1 VACVVGAADVETGYE
16 INLGLFYLAPIAIAT
31 WGAGVAGGLGLSL
44 ASVIGMFAVD
54 NFLTRDMQFPGLVPY
69 WNAMIRLGYFVAF
82 TLVLSA
88 LKRAHERERYLA
100 RQDYLTG
107 VANYHA
113 FAEAVRREIG
123 NARRLLFP
131 ISVAYLDCDNFKSIN
146 DTSGHHVGD
155 ELLRAAARTMTGHL
169 RKFDMVARLGG
180 DEFAILLPGADI
192 AAARKAIRD
201 VRRALMATMT
211 RRGWPVTFSIG
222 VVTFLSPPAEPDE
235 VIRIT
240 DSLMYEVKASGK
252 NHVLHRIFDRHSGLA
267 DATAA

>member
-1 VACVVGAADVETGYE
+1 MFLERLDEQRLPGTV
-16 INLGLFYLAPIAIAT
+16 LGLLLVDLDRFKQINDHCGHLIGDQVLRAIAEEVQN
-31 WGAGVAGGLGLSL
+31 A
-44 ASVIGMFAVD
+44 AS
-54 NFLTRDMQFPGLVPY
+54 P
-69 WNAMIRLGYFVAF
+69 
-82 TLVLSA
+82 
-88 LKRAHERERYLA
+88 
-100 RQDYLTG
+100 
-107 VANYHA
+107 
-113 FAEAVRREIG
+113 
-123 NARRLLFP
+123 
-131 ISVAYLDCDNFKSIN
+131 CD
-146 DTSGHHVGD
+146 
-155 ELLRAAARTMTGHL
+155 LPC
-169 RKFDMVARLGG
+169 RLGG